1 MLPYNLMAANQQQS
15 TINVENWKTNSK
27 QNDAKRFND
36 YLFAPVGCYGTMVN
50 LALGESLWE
59 PMISAENSPASVL
72 LLGKAIKMNTT
83 DTVKF
88 MVKWPVWIE
97 HRKKKHSKLSTFRL
111 IASTTDRYNDQN
123 ENDQRVRIAS
133 VPSILG
139 LRACVLAVASSLR
152 FRASVRRCCEGAWS
166 DYVQRCAF
174 VRSFS
179 RQARSIRDRCKM
191 KMDAAELVAM

>member
-1 MLPYNLMAANQQQS
+1 MFHKKAPRNVALQFNGRQS
-15 TINVENWKTNSK
+15 TAINNQRWKLKKNSK

-50 LALGESLWE
+50 LALGESLWV

-133 VPSILG
+133 VSSILG
-139 LRACVLAVASSLR
+139 LRACGCFKLALSS
-152 FRASVRRCCEGAWS
+152 
-166 DYVQRCAF
+166 
-174 VRSFS
+174 
-179 RQARSIRDRCKM
+179 
-191 KMDAAELVAM
+191 

>member
-1 MLPYNLMAANQQQS
+1 MFHKKVPRNVALQFNGRQS
-15 TINVENWKTNSK
+15 TAINNQRWKLKKNSK

-50 LALGESLWE
+50 LALGESLWV

-88 MVKWPVWIE
+88 MVKRPVWIE
-97 HRKKKHSKLSTFRL
+97 HRKKTLETFL
-111 IASTTDRYNDQN
+111 PLFVWLTCTTDRYNDQN

-133 VPSILG
+133 VSSILG
-139 LRACVLAVASSLR
+139 LRACGCFTLALSS
-152 FRASVRRCCEGAWS
+152 
-166 DYVQRCAF
+166 
-174 VRSFS
+174 
-179 RQARSIRDRCKM
+179 
-191 KMDAAELVAM
+191 